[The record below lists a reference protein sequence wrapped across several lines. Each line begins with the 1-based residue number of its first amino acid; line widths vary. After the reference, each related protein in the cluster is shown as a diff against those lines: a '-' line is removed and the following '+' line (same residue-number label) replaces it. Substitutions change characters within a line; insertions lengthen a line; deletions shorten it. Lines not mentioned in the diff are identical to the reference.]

1 MAFSFLFKFDSDNT
15 ASDSPNNSPC
25 TTTNICNLHNNTHN
39 NTPILHRRRTGLSL
53 LQGTACD
60 NFGTLSNFPIDLK
73 KHRLRSNTGPEKRK
87 SITLEEVKRTEI
99 FLQEIDR
106 RRLKPR
112 KILRYLP
119 DDDSDS
125 SSDDNRS
132 SSSKSSSQSSSHDS
146 SLRTSFSWAEDT
158 KNLRRARISRR
169 TKIIKIRKNRKR
181 LNVHLN
187 RKYLFHPSNV
197 EALSDTEALPDTD
210 FGFNN
215 TEPPPRRKNVSEIRP
230 KSRSIRNCEIDIG
243 NLFIQPEKSEKVEKP
258 EPDIATLKI
267 TQKVNN
273 ILIDTAKLLMG
284 DGE

>member
-1 MAFSFLFKFDSDNT
+1 MAFSILFKFDSDST

-25 TTTNICNLHNNTHN
+25 TTTNICNLHHNTQNNP
-39 NTPILHRRRTGLSL
+39 PILHRRRTGLSL

-60 NFGTLSNFPIDLK
+60 SLGNLSGFPIDLK
-73 KHRLRSNTGPEKRK
+73 KQKLRSNTGPEKTK

-106 RRLKPR
+106 RRSKPR

-132 SSSKSSSQSSSHDS
+132 YSSKSSSPSSSPRS
-146 SLRTSFSWAEDT
+146 SSKTSFSWTEEG

-258 EPDIATLKI
+258 ETDIATLKI
-267 TQKVNN
+267 TQKVST